1 METRKQKEKDYHNLK
16 RDETSGSSERTAYIS
31 SQKKWY
37 SIVRKSA
44 KCYED
49 WLREN
54 CPNKR
59 VLDYGCGNGNS
70 LLKIAKMGASE
81 MFGIDISDVS
91 IENAKRKAINEGYDE
106 KAITLLVMDAENMQF
121 EDDYFDIAFVAGVLH
136 HLEPERAYSEL
147 ARVLR
152 PDGQAI
158 CAEGLGHNP
167 LIHYYRKRTPHL
179 RTEWEL
185 KHILR
190 KNDIEM
196 ADNYFD
202 KIEILG
208 FFHLASIAAVPFRN
222 LPVFNGIL
230 TMLEAVDSLLL
241 NLPIIKWQAWQIV
254 FVLSKPRK
262 SHRK

>member
-31 SQKKWY
+31 PQKKWY

-49 WLREN
+49 WLRES

-91 IENAKRKAINEGYDE
+91 IENAKREAINEGYDE
-106 KAITLLVMDAENMQF
+106 KAITLLVIDAENMKF
-121 EDDYFDIAFVAGVLH
+121 EDDSFDIIHESGVLH
-136 HLEPERAYSEL
+136 HLDLEKAYSEL

-152 PDGQAI
+152 PDGECI
-158 CAEGLGHNP
+158 CIEALGHNKI
-167 LIHYYRKRTPHL
+167 IHLYRKMTPQL
-179 RTEWEL
+179 RTEWETEHIL
-185 KHILR
+185 CKKHIER
-190 KNDIEM
+190 AKI
-196 ADNYFD
+196 YFNKVD
-202 KIEILG
+202 ILG
-208 FFHLASIAAVPFRN
+208 FFHLATISAVPFRN
-222 LPVFNGIL
+222 
-230 TMLEAVDSLLL
+230 
-241 NLPIIKWQAWQIV
+241 
-254 FVLSKPRK
+254 R
-262 SHRK
+262 